1 MFRIAL
7 PIYEGRIEELLSLI
21 KKRRLSPLELEIA
34 KITEAYLEWLSL
46 KNEISLNVASSLL
59 VFLSELLLIKSGVC
73 LPKPQAIES
82 QEDSLIAYIREY
94 QEYKDVGSWI
104 EKRIK
109 EQEVKIPVWFK
120 QEDVKEEI
128 EISISSLF
136 FSLKEILDKRN
147 ESPIRELVLNEP
159 RLEDAIERI
168 KEELSNIKKIEISL
182 LLDVGNRLELI
193 VTFLAILE
201 LIRIRFLKAIQY
213 RAFSSIWLV
222 KN

>member
-109 EQEVKIPVWFK
+109 EQEAKIPIGFK

-168 KEELSNIKKIEISL
+168 KEHLSDIKKIEISL

-201 LIRIRFLKAIQY
+201 LIRIRFLKAIQH
-213 RAFSSIWLV
+213 RAFSSIWLI